1 MLQPGHGGTFWAT
14 SWRGRMPHPAGSIRG
29 PAARKPAGD
38 ALRTTAKAAFFGTKP
53 GALRPCRADAIAAWD
68 EQKRNTK
75 LQPIDGLHLHSLNPG
90 QRRAV
95 EFGIGRNAEPPPAL
109 LIAAGA
115 DTGKTKA
122 LAHRVAHLILSG
134 HDPQRL
140 LLLTFTRRAALE
152 MTRRSQRILA
162 EAYGEVARS
171 ISTQSSLLPWSG
183 TFHAIGS
190 RLLRL
195 HARSIG
201 LDSTFTVLDR
211 TDAADLLDLVRSEL
225 GLSQTV
231 SRFPRKDTCLA
242 IYSYTVNADC
252 PLQETLAGLFPW
264 CAEWPGELRRLFQAY
279 VARKQ
284 QDNVLDYDD
293 LLLYWRHAMAEPAIA
308 AEICRQ
314 FDHIL
319 VDEYQD
325 TNRLQAEILLA
336 LRPDGSGLT
345 VVGDDAQSIYSF
357 RAAAV
362 RNILDF
368 PRSVSPPAAVIA
380 LERNYRSTQPIL
392 DVANAVIAGAGERF
406 AKTLYSTMESAEL
419 PYLVSAEDEAAQAS
433 YVADHVLDHR
443 EAGIALKRQAVLF
456 RASHHSDLL
465 EIELGRRNIPFVKY
479 GGLKFL
485 EAAHVKDVLAILRW
499 AENPRDAVA
508 GLRALQLHPGIGP
521 ATAHSVIDRHAREGF
536 AAAAIARFTPP
547 AAASVPWSGFCR
559 MIENLRDATVA
570 WQGQIGLVLDWYQP
584 QLERLYDNAAAR
596 AGDLDQLE
604 QIAAG
609 YATRERFLT
618 ELTLDPPDASGAE
631 AGRARLDE
639 DYLILSTIHSAK
651 GQEWDAVFVLNLV
664 DGCIPSDMA
673 SGKPEQIEE
682 ERRLLYVA
690 ITRARE
696 HLHLLQPLRFYIAH
710 QHRHGRG
717 HVMAPRSRFLPDEA
731 LGLFTRRTA
740 AAHCAADAVPPRPAT
755 PVDIGA
761 RMRDMWR

>member
-1 MLQPGHGGTFWAT
+1 
-14 SWRGRMPHPAGSIRG
+14 
-29 PAARKPAGD
+29 
-38 ALRTTAKAAFFGTKP
+38 
-53 GALRPCRADAIAAWD
+53 LRPCPANAIAAFD

-75 LQPIDGLHLHSLNPG
+75 LQPIDGRRHLHGLNPE

-95 EFGIGRNAEPPPAL
+95 EFGIGGDIEPPAAL

-115 DTGKTKA
+115 GTGKTKA
-122 LAHRVAHLILSG
+122 LAHRVAHLILNG

-162 EAYGEVARS
+162 EAYGEAARG
-171 ISTQSSLLPWSG
+171 IPAPSSLLPWSG

-195 HARSIG
+195 HAGSIG
-201 LDSTFTVLDR
+201 LDSSFTVLDR
-211 TDAADLLDLVRSEL
+211 ADAADLLDLVRSEL
-225 GLSQTV
+225 GLSQVV

-242 IYSYTVNADC
+242 IYSYTVNAGC
-252 PLQETLAGLFPW
+252 PLEETLAGFFPW
-264 CAEWPGELRRLFQAY
+264 CAGWSEELRRLFQAY

-293 LLLYWRHAMAEPAIA
+293 LLLYWHHTMAEPAIA
-308 AEICRQ
+308 AEICKQ
-314 FDHIL
+314 FDHVL

-368 PRSVSPPAAVIA
+368 PRSVSPRAAVIA

-392 DVANAVIAGAGERF
+392 DVANAVIGGAGERF
-406 AKTLYSTMESAEL
+406 AKTLYSAKESAEL
-419 PYLVSAEDEAAQAS
+419 PYFVGAEDEAAQAS
-433 YVADHVLDHR
+433 YVADHVLEHR
-443 EAGIALKRQAVLF
+443 EAGIALKHQAVLF

-508 GLRALQLHPGIGP
+508 GLRALQLHPGIGA
-521 ATAHSVIDRHAREGF
+521 ATAHNFINWHAHEGF
-536 AAAAIARFTPP
+536 AAAAVARFTPP
-547 AAASVPWSGFCR
+547 AAASVSWSGFCP
-559 MIENLRDATVA
+559 MIDHLRNAAVA
-570 WQGQIGLVLDWYQP
+570 WQGQIGLVREWYQP
-584 QLERLYDNAAAR
+584 LLERLYDNPAAR

-631 AGRARLDE
+631 AGRPRLDE

-673 SGKPEQIEE
+673 SGKPEQIDE

-696 HLHLLQPLRFYIAH
+696 HLHLLQPLRFYITH

-717 HVMAPRSRFLPDEA
+717 HVMAPRSRFLTDEA
-731 LGLFTRRTA
+731 LGLFTHRTTA
-740 AAHCAADAVPPRPAT
+740 ARRPADAIPPRPEA

-761 RMRDMWR
+761 RLRDMWR